1 MNSLVGQS
9 LGRYHL
15 TEKLGEGG
23 MAMVYKGFDTRLER
37 DVAVKVIRSEFVQ
50 FEDFLARF
58 EREAKALAQLTHP
71 NIVHINDFGEHD
83 GLPYLVMDYLPG
95 GTLKEKLDGPMPFQ
109 MAIRILL
116 PVARALE
123 YAHEMK
129 IVHRDVK
136 PANILLTKNG
146 QPMLT
151 DFGLAK
157 MLENNGGT
165 NLTSTGVGIGTPD
178 YMAPEQWLGKTCPQ
192 TDMYALGVVFYEM
205 ITGKRPYTADTP
217 AAVLL
222 KQANEPLP
230 EPGTFVKDIPES
242 VEHFLYKV
250 LAKDPENRFAGMTDF
265 IKAME
270 KLERMAD
277 TLQVETT
284 EEPVI
289 RKKKTADPVS
299 KSDLTRFPEEKSP
312 RKTIFQ
318 RPVFWVLLV
327 VLLGGLAFGV
337 WYFWED
343 IFSGPEEKA
352 ETFLPPEMLTTVL
365 ADDFE
370 DPLYNDYFNE
380 KIWDFWGGTL
390 ISVYQLDGEMHFL
403 APSAENEGALLVT
416 RDSYNVL
423 KTNYFQAEVNLA
435 YYAKKG
441 FGTAS
446 LSISP
451 EDESRWIECQF
462 ISDGNELICFEENE
476 AGDQVTFIQDAYF
489 DQDSWYFI
497 QLIIDPRTFQVDV
510 YVEETLLG
518 SYIPEQAEFWKNSSL
533 RFSLGAYVHRTESE
547 FYVDFDNVWVGS
559 QFEGPQVH
567 DENPPMETENTPLV
581 TDNKESQEPDIKYSP
596 VANLEH
602 DLGLDAIIQ
611 DVFQVPAVKQELR
624 FVLEENG
631 VMLTSL
637 YYMEPLDVFVR
648 SSLFNI
654 RDLGDENF
662 FNTTPEMTELLQLPQ
677 IGDSSISFRGQDVGE
692 GTDFPGLGIRFVK
705 GEIGTEILLMGP
717 LEKLGEEKLMD
728 LAKTIFSSLPQ
739 ELAETDWIY
748 PPPEGLDQE
757 IFQKYLNSFELGM
770 IIFPEETFVPQASFV
785 SSEEPVCFFIEA
797 KERFQPVNIAIYDK
811 KRETYVYEVLRLM
824 PVVPGYHQ
832 ACYPAKMDLQ
842 PGPYVYRIWLE
853 GSQVVDSPFDVVP

>member
-23 MAMVYKGFDTRLER
+23 MAIVYKGFDTRLER
-37 DVAVKVIRSEFVQ
+37 DVAVKVIRPEFVQ

-71 NIVHINDFGEHD
+71 NIVHINDFGEHK

-95 GTLKEKLDGPMPFQ
+95 GTLKERLDGPIPFQ
-109 MAIRILL
+109 KAIRILL

-136 PANILLTKNG
+136 PGNILLTKNG

-157 MLENNGGT
+157 ILETNNST

-205 ITGKRPYTADTP
+205 ITGQRPYTADTP

-230 EPGTFVKDIPES
+230 EPAAFVKDIPES
-242 VEHFLYKV
+242 VEHFVYKV
-250 LAKDPENRFAGMTDF
+250 LAKEPENRFADMTDF

-277 TLQVETT
+277 TLQVETA
-284 EEPVI
+284 EEPVVK
-289 RKKKTADPVS
+289 RKKTNPVP
-299 KSDLTRFPEEKSP
+299 KSDLTRMPEKIKP
-312 RKTIFQ
+312 KKTIFR
-318 RPVFWVLLV
+318 RPLFWVSLFII
-327 VLLGGLAFGV
+327 LGGLAFGI

-343 IFSGPEEKA
+343 IFYGPEEWI
-352 ETFLPPEMLTTVL
+352 ETALPPEMLTTVL
-365 ADDFE
+365 MDDFE

-380 KIWDFWGGTL
+380 NNWDFWGGTL

-403 APSAENEGALLVT
+403 APQAENEGALLVT
-416 RDSYNVL
+416 RDSFDVL

-446 LSISP
+446 LAISP

-462 ISDGNELICFEENE
+462 VSDGNELICFEENE
-476 AGDQVTFIQDAYF
+476 AGDQVIFVQDEYF
-489 DQDSWYFI
+489 DQDSWYLTQI
-497 QLIIDPRTFQVDV
+497 IIDPRTFQVDV

-518 SYIPEQAEFWKNSSL
+518 SYIPEQAEFWKNTPL

-547 FYVDFDNVWVGS
+547 FYVDFDNVLVGS
-559 QFEGPQVH
+559 QFEAPQVY
-567 DENPPMETENTPLV
+567 DENLPLETENAPVIVENKENQEL
-581 TDNKESQEPDIKYSP
+581 DNKFSP
-596 VANLEH
+596 IANLEH
-602 DLGLDAIIQ
+602 DLGLGPIIQ
-611 DVFQVPAVKQELR
+611 DVFQAPAVKQELR
-624 FVLEENG
+624 FALEENG
-631 VMLTSL
+631 VVLTSL
-637 YYMEPLDVFVR
+637 YYVEPLDIFVR
-648 SSLFNI
+648 TSVFNI
-654 RDLGDENF
+654 RDFGGEDF
-662 FNTTPEMTELLQLPQ
+662 FNTTPETTELLQLPQ
-677 IGDSSISFRGQDVGE
+677 IGDVSLAFRGQDVGE
-692 GTDFPGLGIRFVK
+692 GADFPGLGIRFKK

-717 LEKLGEEKLMD
+717 HEKLGEGQLLN
-728 LAKTIFSSLPQ
+728 LAEMVFSSLPQ

-748 PPPEGLDQE
+748 APPEGLDQG
-757 IFQKYLNSFELGM
+757 IFQKYLNSFELGK
-770 IIFPEETFVPQASFV
+770 IVFPEEIFVPQTSFV
-785 SSEEPVCFFIEA
+785 SFEEPVCFSIDV

-811 KRETYVYEVLRLM
+811 KREAYVYEVLRLI
-824 PVVPGYHQ
+824 PVVEGNHQ
-832 ACYPAKMDLQ
+832 ACYPARTDLE
-842 PGPYVYRIWLE
+842 PGTYVYRIWLE
-853 GSQVVDSPFDVVP
+853 GSQVVDFPFDIVP